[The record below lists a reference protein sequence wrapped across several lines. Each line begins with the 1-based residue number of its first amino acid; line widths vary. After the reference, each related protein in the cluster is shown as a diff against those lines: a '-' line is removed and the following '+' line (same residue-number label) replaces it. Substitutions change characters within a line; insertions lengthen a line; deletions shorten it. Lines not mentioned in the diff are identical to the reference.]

1 VYDQSGA
8 PEPHA
13 RHVAMLGRRMFALCL
28 LVAML
33 AEVTLGPR
41 WVSRANAEVAPPSAG
56 QVADVSTCLLNQAAF
71 CDTFNEGPS
80 TAGGRSGALDPARWS
95 VSHVTGLTNFGQDQ
109 ANGFVPSDYMRC
121 MDPETGLLPPNDY
134 FMCAAAMP
142 DGSKESMHFMEAFND
157 AGNYDYDSAMV
168 RQPFDFAGR
177 SGTIAFDVDAKTDGG
192 HMWWPEIWVTDQPIP
207 APHVNTLLTLPRN
220 GIGVALSDAGPPRKP
235 LSLDATGSG
244 LGNVGAVTVVRDYQ
258 PTDLGPGNGVNETG
272 FYKTE
277 PDSRNRFQ
285 IRLSQDDLQVWATDA
300 DGTDFRE
307 VADAP
312 GIGLNFTR
320 GYVSIQHADYNP
332 EKYGITGQVTYHWD
346 NVGFDGP
353 VLPAD
358 RGYSVPDALTPA
370 GGGGL
375 NLGYIIDPQGIG
387 TCCTAPRAPFALD
400 GVDPAGAVEADLT
413 LDVWDFAS
421 TAADTLTYRV
431 NGGAPTTV
439 PYPPP
444 IAPKWGAPTALVLP
458 VPLSDVQNGANTISL
473 AASEPLMAA
482 NIDLVLRMSAPS
494 DPGAAPAPSPSPTAT
509 TTATATPNAM
519 TTSTVAM
526 PPAVP
531 AGATAS
537 VGASENDP
545 TLHPQFV
552 QETHF
557 AQSSVSPGG
566 SVALTTAF
574 TDTAGS
580 LPHGLAD
587 VEVYDSGN
595 RKVGQFV
602 VADTGTRF
610 VPGGSVTV
618 AGTWTAPAAP
628 GVYTVRAGVWGPNWA
643 GRYMWTDNAATIT
656 VR

>member
-1 VYDQSGA
+1 
-8 PEPHA
+8 
-13 RHVAMLGRRMFALCL
+13 
-28 LVAML
+28 
-33 AEVTLGPR
+33 
-41 WVSRANAEVAPPSAG
+41 
-56 QVADVSTCLLNQAAF
+56 
-71 CDTFNEGPS
+71 
-80 TAGGRSGALDPARWS
+80 
-95 VSHVTGLTNFGQDQ
+95 
-109 ANGFVPSDYMRC
+109 
-121 MDPETGLLPPNDY
+121 
-134 FMCAAAMP
+134 
-142 DGSKESMHFMEAFND
+142 
-157 AGNYDYDSAMV
+157 
-168 RQPFDFAGR
+168 
-177 SGTIAFDVDAKTDGG
+177 VDAKTDGG

-220 GIGVALSDAGPPRKP
+220 GIGVAPSDAGPPGTP

-643 GRYMWTDNAATIT
+643 GSYMWTDNAATIV